1 MKRLAPFVLAAV
13 LAANSG
19 CHMFSRSKKAA
30 TPKESTT
37 LAADDEKD
45 FMHRWIDKR
54 TAELIT
60 QGMPTEAARAQA
72 SAEFKAKFSYLD
84 TARQEK

>member
-1 MKRLAPFVLAAV
+1 MKRLAFIVLAAALV
-13 LAANSG
+13 ANSG
-19 CHMFSRSKKAA
+19 CHMFSRSKKPAA
-30 TPKESTT
+30 PKESTT

-45 FMHRWIDKR
+45 FKRRWTDKR

-60 QGMPTEAARAQA
+60 QGMPTEAARTQA

-84 TARQEK
+84 AARQEK